1 MKFFYDGAS
10 HLLKLLWSILLLL
23 PFSCSFSPPV
33 IVPSYNVI
41 PTKKSIKPWMLASST
56 PIKMAPSLSNN
67 IRKRNQLFSTTST
80 TSGSNTNEPF
90 DIFVDMP
97 PNKSGI
103 LANMKIL
110 PVLSVPSTLVIVRYK
125 VPFGLDVA
133 PKKGYAVCTKD
144 GIGGEKMNDV
154 LRFTSQWTLGL
165 PRDVDGITSSA
176 ATIAGGL
183 SWQCSMFDV
192 CKAKAWEQVVL
203 ALTSNVADKTDEVV
217 LIFERSLNG
226 IPPELQ

>member
-1 MKFFYDGAS
+1 MKFFHDGAS
-10 HLLKLLWSILLLL
+10 HLLKLLWSTLLLL
-23 PFSCSFSPPV
+23 QFSCSFSPPV

-41 PTKKSIKPWMLASST
+41 PTKRSVKPWMFTSS
-56 PIKMAPSLSNN
+56 PLSKN

-80 TSGSNTNEPF
+80 TSSNTNEPF

-103 LANMKIL
+103 QANMKIL
-110 PVLSVPSTLVIVRYK
+110 PVLSVPSTLVVVRYK

-165 PRDVDGITSSA
+165 PRDVDGLASSA

-192 CKAKAWEQVVL
+192 CKAKVWEQVVL